1 MQLWNVY
8 GPTETTIWSI
18 IHRVTSADGPIPIG
32 RPIAN
37 TQAFVLDGH
46 RNPVPSGAVGE
57 LYLGGAGLARG
68 YLRRPELTQERF
80 VESPFEA
87 EARLYRT
94 GDLARWV
101 PGPYLECLGRIDNQV
116 KVRGFRIE
124 LGEIEAALSN
134 HEAIG
139 QRVVVVREDSP
150 GDKRLVAYFELRP
163 GAVTNLADLRA
174 HLAKALPDYMIP
186 STFVP
191 MDKLPLTPKID
202 RKALPAPDGQH
213 IQVHTE
219 FVSPRDPFEQAL
231 AHIWARVLKVK
242 RVGLR
247 DNFFELGGH
256 SFAAVRMLIEVRKLA
271 GKAIPL
277 ATLFEASTVESF
289 AELLRRDGWT
299 PSWASLV
306 PIQPIGQRSPL
317 FLVHG
322 AEGNVLLYRQLTR
335 YLEPEQPVYGLQ
347 SKGLNGDGSVNTT
360 VEDMASRYIK
370 EIITVQPRGPYF
382 LGGYCM
388 GGAIALEMAQQLT
401 AMGETVGLVIMLATY
416 NYAVSRPFFMKGAV
430 HFLQDLWFHG
440 ANLVSIPR
448 EDGKKFL
455 REKADTEL
463 ERLRI
468 RLHAASHALQ
478 AALKRKTHNSYPHLA
493 VSKANDQAFCRY
505 VPRPYSGRVIVIRER
520 GHFLGDSS
528 PTLGW
533 DKIVPEGL
541 EIRELPLR
549 PKGML
554 VEPFCRV
561 LAETVTGCLQNVPHQ

>member
-1 MQLWNVY
+1 
-8 GPTETTIWSI
+8 
-18 IHRVTSADGPIPIG
+18 
-32 RPIAN
+32 
-37 TQAFVLDGH
+37 
-46 RNPVPSGAVGE
+46 
-57 LYLGGAGLARG
+57 
-68 YLRRPELTQERF
+68 
-80 VESPFEA
+80 
-87 EARLYRT
+87 
-94 GDLARWV
+94 
-101 PGPYLECLGRIDNQV
+101 
-116 KVRGFRIE
+116 
-124 LGEIEAALSN
+124 
-134 HEAIG
+134 
-139 QRVVVVREDSP
+139 
-150 GDKRLVAYFELRP
+150 
-163 GAVTNLADLRA
+163 
-174 HLAKALPDYMIP
+174 
-186 STFVP
+186 
-191 MDKLPLTPKID
+191 
-202 RKALPAPDGQH
+202 
-213 IQVHTE
+213 
-219 FVSPRDPFEQAL
+219 
-231 AHIWARVLKVK
+231 
-242 RVGLR
+242 
-247 DNFFELGGH
+247 
-256 SFAAVRMLIEVRKLA
+256 
-271 GKAIPL
+271 
-277 ATLFEASTVESF
+277 
-289 AELLRRDGWT
+289 
-299 PSWASLV
+299 
-306 PIQPIGQRSPL
+306 L

-335 YLEPEQPVYGLQ
+335 YLGPEQPVYGLQ

-370 EIITVQPRGPYF
+370 EIITVQPHGPYF

-416 NYAVSRPFFMKGAV
+416 NHAVSRPFFMKGAV

-478 AALKRKTHNSYPHLA
+478 ATLKRKTHNRYPHLA